1 MGSGRNKLARRW
13 LCGSAPFLS
22 LCRLKCLAA
31 HKFACVSL
39 CPPTAGVSALAL
51 RVIQAGDRQASE
63 RRELPHLQT
72 SARRRA
78 AATKA
83 WSRDAFV
90 HIRSGAVREIA
101 ARSFVLRNPEKCHE
115 RASHCAFAFDESSCE
130 RQRLRNGNRS
140 IVLSGMPR
148 TDVIQQLNA
157 LCGRPCWRWTDFV
170 ATHKK

>member
-31 HKFACVSL
+31 HKFCMRVALSANSRCICVGSSRD
-39 CPPTAGVSALAL
+39 PG
-51 RVIQAGDRQASE
+51 GDRQASE

-130 RQRLRNGNRS
+130 RRGCE
-140 IVLSGMPR
+140 M
-148 TDVIQQLNA
+148 
-157 LCGRPCWRWTDFV
+157 
-170 ATHKK
+170 ATEVSC